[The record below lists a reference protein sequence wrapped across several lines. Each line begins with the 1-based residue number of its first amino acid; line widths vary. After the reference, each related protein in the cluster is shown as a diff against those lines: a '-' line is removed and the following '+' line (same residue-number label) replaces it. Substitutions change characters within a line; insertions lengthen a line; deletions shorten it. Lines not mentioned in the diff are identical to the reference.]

1 GIACALLGQDE
12 SSLGAFTSDIGG
24 ILEAFAAMELARQAT
39 WCDQTVDLYHYR
51 TQDQAE
57 VDIVLQ
63 NRRQEIIGIEI
74 KAAQSVSNAD
84 FGGLRHLQA
93 KVGRRM
99 LAGYVLYLGE
109 QTLPFGEGL
118 RALPL
123 SAIWEL
129 G

>member
-1 GIACALLGQDE
+1 
-12 SSLGAFTSDIGG
+12 
-24 ILEAFAAMELARQAT
+24 
-39 WCDQTVDLYHYR
+39 VDLYHYR
-51 TQDQAE
+51 TQDRAE

-63 NRRQEIIGIEI
+63 NRRQEIIGIEV

-84 FGGLRHLQA
+84 FRSLRQLQA
-93 KVGRRM
+93 KAGRQM

-123 SAIWEL
+123 SAIWEV